1 MNRGIG
7 VNGFIVNDG
16 KFLLVKRAD
25 NDDFLPGVWEIP
37 GGKLEI
43 DESCEEGTTREV
55 LEETGLDVEI
65 VSIISNWEY
74 NHDSGYTRFV
84 QLDFLC
90 EAKNHEVK
98 LSEEHSDYAWITFDD
113 LDNYKISQEV
123 KEDLLKIRSHPLV
136 QQLTKTTG

>member
-43 DESCEEGTTREV
+43 DESCEEGTAREV
-55 LEETGLDVEI
+55 LEETGLEVEV

-74 NHDSGYTRFV
+74 EHDSRLRFL

-90 EAKNHEVK
+90 RAINQNVK
-98 LSEEHSDYAWITFDD
+98 LSEEHSDYAWITYSE
-113 LDNYKISQEV
+113 LDNYDISPEV
-123 KEDLLKIRSHPLV
+123 KEDLLKIRTHPLV
-136 QQLTKTTG
+136 QQSLASLN